1 MWVLVGN
8 PYQSHCMFIIRFI
21 RNKRKLIHLMSFLI
35 TYKTNFSIDYSV
47 SLMLFLGPL
56 EDFRT
61 LQGKIFMNCKYDDR
75 MNK

>member
-1 MWVLVGN
+1 
-8 PYQSHCMFIIRFI
+8 
-21 RNKRKLIHLMSFLI
+21 MSFLI

>member
-1 MWVLVGN
+1 
-8 PYQSHCMFIIRFI
+8 
-21 RNKRKLIHLMSFLI
+21 MSFLT
-35 TYKTNFSIDYSV
+35 TYKTNFFLDYSV

-61 LQGKIFMNCKYDDR
+61 LQEKIFMNCKYDDG